1 MQSKIR
7 NLALVAL
14 ASVAAP
20 AILLGTSHASD
31 HADTP
36 DIAANPGTDIT
47 DVHLFPSPNSP
58 DRVVLSM
65 CVHPLIAP
73 GAGTTTAFDPNVLYQ
88 FKIDSS
94 GDGVEDLVIQ
104 ARFSGSDP
112 ATQKVMISAPTKP
125 IMTGSLSKQVNMYA
139 VKGTINAGFSPAS
152 GVNVFAGGRE
162 DPFFFDLEQFF
173 NIFPDRAVPLG
184 AQEPSNP
191 NQPQQATWRAPGVA
205 RDFLSTGQY
214 NVLSIVVEVPRNL
227 LITRTSS
234 RPTRG
239 PGSKVI
245 GIWCT
250 TSVPSGNVWRQ
261 MDRLARPAINE
272 LFATVAN
279 DQHKQND
286 EISPIQDKIY
296 LKPEIN
302 NFMVN
307 VAGRS
312 QAIANVVTAVTVP
325 DVLKADLSSA
335 DQASYLGY
343 ETGGATGGK
352 FGGRGLS
359 DDVIDTSLGIVFGNT
374 IPALHLAPDD
384 GNEISA
390 LTSDHVDASGKHF
403 LSTFPYLGNPR

>member
-7 NLALVAL
+7 NIALIAL

-36 DIAANPGTDIT
+36 DIASNPGTDIT

-58 DRVVLSM
+58 DRVVLAMS
-65 CVHPLIAP
+65 VHPLIAP
-73 GAGTTTAFDPNVLYQ
+73 GSGTTTAFDPNVLYQ
-88 FKIDSS
+88 FKIDNS
-94 GDGVEDLVIQ
+94 GDGIEDLVIQ

-112 ATQKVMISAPTKP
+112 ATQKVMISAPVKP
-125 IMTGSLSKQVNMYA
+125 HMTGSLSKQVNMYP
-139 VKGTINAGFSPAS
+139 VKGTINAGFSPAKEI
-152 GVNVFAGGRE
+152 NVFAGGRE
-162 DPFFFDLEQFF
+162 DAFFFDLEQFF
-173 NIFPDRAVPLG
+173 NIFPDRATPLG
-184 AQEPSNP
+184 GPAPGSP
-191 NQPQQATWRAPGVA
+191 NQPQQTTWRAQGVA
-205 RDFLSTGQY
+205 QDFLSTGQY

-227 LITRTSS
+227 LTGRNV
-234 RPTRG
+234 RNPRG

-245 GIWCT
+245 GVWCT
-250 TSVPSGNVWRQ
+250 TSVPTGNIWRQ

-286 EISPIQDKIY
+286 EISPSQDKAY

-325 DVLKADLSSA
+325 DVLKADLSSF

-352 FGGRGLS
+352 FGGRALGN
-359 DDVIDTSLGIVFGNT
+359 DVIDISLGIVFGNV
-374 IPALHLAPDD
+374 IPSLGLAPDD
-384 GNEISA
+384 GNEIPT

-403 LSTFPYLGNPR
+403 LSTFPYLGNPG